1 MYSTNHGYRRIGL
14 DDLEKAAL
22 SQVLAVPEIYRLG
35 HVASSREPRRIVV
48 GLVEDVVGRLVERR
62 LGVIRHDQ
70 PLETTC
76 ESYVVG
82 GPVLLRQFG
91 DIAIVHFSVGV
102 RYAETVAVTN
112 GAAER
117 CRSEPAQPDGR
128 VRSLD
133 RRRGDLDLV
142 EVEVRALHGDG
153 LSIEKTADD
162 PQRLVGTRPALVEG
176 YAEAFEFLE
185 LVASADSDLETAARN
200 DVDYRDILGEAYGV
214 VERHQEHSRRDADPL
229 GASGDRSSGGQK

>member
-22 SQVLAVPEIYRLG
+22 SQVLAVPEIYLLG

-82 GPVLLRQFG
+82 GRLLLGKLG
-91 DIAIVHFSVGV
+91 DKASVQVSDRV
-102 RYAETVAVTN
+102 RDAET
-112 GAAER
+112 
-117 CRSEPAQPDGR
+117 
-128 VRSLD
+128 
-133 RRRGDLDLV
+133 
-142 EVEVRALHGDG
+142 
-153 LSIEKTADD
+153 
-162 PQRLVGTRPALVEG
+162 
-176 YAEAFEFLE
+176 
-185 LVASADSDLETAARN
+185 
-200 DVDYRDILGEAYGV
+200 
-214 VERHQEHSRRDADPL
+214 
-229 GASGDRSSGGQK
+229 